1 MRGHSMFE
9 NREISIVSGGLIP
22 ERSGKACGQKPDV
35 YAVEKSDIGV
45 LPKREPNN
53 VGSDSTAEVPEGRP
67 VTEGNS
73 VKTDCDLHAE
83 AGVSI
88 ERA

>member
-1 MRGHSMFE
+1 MFE
-9 NREISIVSGGLIP
+9 NREISIASGGIIP
-22 ERSGKACGQKPDV
+22 ERSGKACGRKPDV
-35 YAVEKSDIGV
+35 NAMEKSDIGV
-45 LPKREPNN
+45 VPKKEPNK
-53 VGSDSTAEVPEGRP
+53 VESDSTAEALEGRP

-88 ERA
+88 ERT

>member
-1 MRGHSMFE
+1 M
-9 NREISIVSGGLIP
+9 
-22 ERSGKACGQKPDV
+22 

-45 LPKREPNN
+45 VPKKEPNN
-53 VGSDSTAEVPEGRP
+53 VGTLPTAEAPEGRP

-73 VKTDCDLHAE
+73 GKTDCDLHTE

-88 ERA
+88 ERT